1 MYLALRVQERPT
13 SLLKEALGVIDN
25 GLHDL
30 GPVQRLDSFC
40 VLDVTRADDRNDKDS
55 LLIHTHTRFTRR
67 ADLLLEPLLDGV
79 ERVDGDG
86 IDHRHLLAV
95 VLVNDDHVKV
105 LQVEL
110 HTLKVDQLHLV

>member
-40 VLDVTRADDRNDKDS
+40 VLDVTRADDRNDRVTFNP
-55 LLIHTHTRFTRR
+55 HTHV
-67 ADLLLEPLLDGV
+67 LLVALISYLSHSLMGSSELTGTALIIVTFLL
-79 ERVDGDG
+79 
-86 IDHRHLLAV
+86 
-95 VLVNDDHVKV
+95 
-105 LQVEL
+105 
-110 HTLKVDQLHLV
+110 